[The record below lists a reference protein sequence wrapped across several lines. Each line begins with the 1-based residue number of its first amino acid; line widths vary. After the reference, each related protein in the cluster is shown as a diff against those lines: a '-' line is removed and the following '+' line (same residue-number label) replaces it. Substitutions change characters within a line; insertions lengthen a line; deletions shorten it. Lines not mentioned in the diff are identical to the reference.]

1 MAYLS
6 FKACEFRS
14 VIVSIPMRVLVFLF
28 LSFSSVAFA
37 QEQQSEVVIKYI
49 ERYKKIAIEEMKQ
62 YGIPASITLAQGIL
76 ESNAGR
82 STLALQANNHFGIKC
97 HNTWYGKTITHD
109 DDAKNECFRVYDT
122 PEESFRDHS
131 EFLKTRDRYKF
142 LFDYPSND
150 YKNWAMGLKQ
160 AGYATNPKYAELL
173 IKNIELYSLFNYDS
187 PDYMDSTPI
196 LSDNKPQQ
204 PVNNTNLD
212 WSARIYTLNNI
223 RAVNLL
229 PGETLEEIGKKS
241 GQGLSRILKYNDLTK
256 NIRPAD
262 GSIVYLQPKRRKGSE
277 LFHTV
282 KAGET
287 MYAISQMYGI
297 KLKYLY
303 QLNNMNL
310 GTQAAAG
317 EIIYL
322 RSRRTTSPRLETFPA
337 PLNNMPKTEIPEST
351 SVHTQ
356 NNKEQEVP
364 NNTSTTTTKQTT
376 DDNLSHMITMPD
388 DAANYYTVKTGDTL
402 YSIAKAYNTT
412 VEKLMQMNKLYSE
425 IIHNGMRIRIRE

>member
-1 MAYLS
+1 
-6 FKACEFRS
+6 
-14 VIVSIPMRVLVFLF
+14 MRILVFLL
-28 LSFSSVAFA
+28 LSFTSVAFA
-37 QEQQSEVVIKYI
+37 QEQQSEAVIKYI

-82 STLALQANNHFGIKC
+82 STLAVQANNHFGIKC

-142 LFDYPSND
+142 LFDIPVDD
-150 YKNWAMGLKQ
+150 YKSWAYGLKQ

-173 IKNIELYSLFNYDS
+173 IKNIELYSLYNYDS
-187 PDYMDSTPI
+187 PDYMDGTPI
-196 LSDNKPQQ
+196 LADNNPQQ
-204 PVNNTNLD
+204 PVNTKNLE
-212 WSARIYTLNNI
+212 WSARIFTLNNI
-223 RAVNLL
+223 RAVNLM
-229 PGETLEEIGKKS
+229 PGETLDEIGKKS
-241 GQGLSRILKYNDLTK
+241 GQGLARILKYNDLTK

-262 GSIVYLQPKRRKGSE
+262 GSIIYLQPKRRKGSE

-287 MYAISQMYGI
+287 MYAISQLYGI

-303 QLNNMNL
+303 QLNNMNP

-322 RSRRTTSPRLETFPA
+322 RSRRTTTPRLETDPS
-337 PLNNMPKTEIPEST
+337 PTNNVPQTQVPEST
-351 SVHTQ
+351 SV
-356 NNKEQEVP
+356 NPSSNKVQEVQNTLTKP
-364 NNTSTTTTKQTT
+364 DNNPSTTVTIQTP

-425 IIHNGMRIRIRE
+425 IIHTGMRIRVRE